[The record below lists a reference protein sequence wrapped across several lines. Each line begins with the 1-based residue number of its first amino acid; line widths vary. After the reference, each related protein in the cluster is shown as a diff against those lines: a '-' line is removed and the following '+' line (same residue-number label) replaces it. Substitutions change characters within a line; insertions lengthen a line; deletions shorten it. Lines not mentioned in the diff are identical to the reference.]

1 MVHGNLIFSTF
12 TTAFTSDPRNPNL
25 QKMFQMLGL
34 GEKAGSGFEKIIRAW
49 REQQWFIPLVSE
61 NLELEMT
68 SVTLPMISL
77 IPKNVE
83 KDLREIVGD
92 NYYDLTELDYIILVL
107 AHQFGNI
114 CNMDIQCYS
123 REHPR
128 DISECLKR
136 LVNNGWLERSGHG
149 RGTNYNL
156 VHRDRPTI
164 LANDRPH

>member
-1 MVHGNLIFSTF
+1 
-12 TTAFTSDPRNPNL
+12 
-25 QKMFQMLGL
+25 MFQMLGL

-92 NYYDLTELDYIILVL
+92 NYSDLTELDYIILVL

-114 CNMDIQCYS
+114 CNTDIHYYN
-123 REHPR
+123 RKHPR

-156 VHRDRPTI
+156 VHSDRPTI
-164 LANDRPH
+164 LANDRPY